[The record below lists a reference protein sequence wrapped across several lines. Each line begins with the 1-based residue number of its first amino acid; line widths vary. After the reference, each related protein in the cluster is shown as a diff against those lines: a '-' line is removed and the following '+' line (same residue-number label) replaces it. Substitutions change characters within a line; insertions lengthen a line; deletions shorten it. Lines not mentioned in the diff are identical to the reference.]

1 MPVTDDSAG
10 RRGLYRLFVRDL
22 VVLCRIGV
30 EEEERRTPQRVR
42 IGLDLTVAESPKPLG
57 DDPAGVV
64 CYGEL
69 TRRVRAAATA
79 RPVRL
84 VETLAERLAA
94 VCLEDARVR
103 SARVRVEKPDV
114 FPDAAAAG
122 VEIERSNPTPPPA
135 AARGRVRP

>member
-1 MPVTDDSAG
+1 MPMTDDSAG

-42 IGLDLTVAESPKPLG
+42 IGLDLTVAESPEPLG

-114 FPDAAAAG
+114 FADAAAAG
-122 VEIERSNPTPPPA
+122 VEIERFNRAPPPA
-135 AARGRVRP
+135 ARS

>member
-1 MPVTDDSAG
+1 MPMTDDSAG

-30 EEEERRTPQRVR
+30 EEGERRAPQRVR
-42 IGLDLTVAESPKPLG
+42 IDLDLAVAESPDPLD
-57 DDPAGVV
+57 DDPARVV
-64 CYGEL
+64 CYGEV

-84 VETLAERLAA
+84 VETLAEKLAA

-114 FPDAAAAG
+114 FADAAAAG
-122 VEIERSNPTPPPA
+122 VEIERLNPQPPPA
-135 AARGRVRP
+135 

>member
-1 MPVTDDSAG
+1 MPMTDDSAG

-42 IGLDLTVAESPKPLG
+42 IGLDLTVAESPEPLG

-69 TRRVRAAATA
+69 TRRVRAVATA

-103 SARVRVEKPDV
+103 SARVWVEKPDV
-114 FPDAAAAG
+114 FADAAAAG
-122 VEIERSNPTPPPA
+122 VEIERFNRAPPPA
-135 AARGRVRP
+135 ARS